1 MQRIRSYIKSEKLK
15 KYFRALLI
23 RSAVCALAFWAA
35 FAVSQNATGKRLI
48 KKHLFYEV
56 DIVSASE
63 KMYCLAHS
71 LLPL

>member
-1 MQRIRSYIKSEKLK
+1 MQRIKSYIKSEKSK
-15 KYFRALLI
+15 KYFRALLL
-23 RSAVCALAFWAA
+23 RSAVCALAFLAA
-35 FAVSQNATGKRLI
+35 FVVSQNAAGKRLI

-63 KMYCLAHS
+63 KMYTLAHE